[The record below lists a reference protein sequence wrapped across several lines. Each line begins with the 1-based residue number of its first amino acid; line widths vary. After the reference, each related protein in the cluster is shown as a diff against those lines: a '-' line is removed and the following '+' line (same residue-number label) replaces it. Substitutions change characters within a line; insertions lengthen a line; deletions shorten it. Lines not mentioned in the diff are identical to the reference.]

1 VFVAVSAAGGMTFT
15 PMETSTVFGMVVL
28 FGLLMVALGVK
39 HEEYRAPGNTAI
51 LARTQFLP
59 V

>member
-1 VFVAVSAAGGMTFT
+1 MTFT